1 MIIINKINLYLIP
14 VDLGKQEKPCF
25 EYVLDQTLFP
35 I

>member
-1 MIIINKINLYLIP
+1 MIINKINLYLIP